1 MLTLTSL
8 EMPPQYER
16 PRVYGARVKDAR
28 ILEGLK
34 AGDVA
39 TRIGMGVTRYSRL
52 ESSDAFSPIDVDELT
67 KLSEVLGFDEE
78 YFSSPP
84 VTVVERSALCFRA
97 KKSMTKTQ
105 EDEVAAWARICGDLL
120 HGVLRETGELVKL
133 SLPQTS
139 SDFPPD
145 EAAHLAREALGVRVD
160 APIAQL
166 MRALERAGVFIF
178 SAEFAA
184 EGVARHDAVSLWVG
198 EARQRPVVLV
208 RDIESWER
216 TRMSMAH
223 EVGHLVLH
231 RYAKPENAEEA
242 AFAFAAEFLMP
253 GDSIKREWPAHATLE
268 SLLPLKM
275 RWGVSI
281 SALIEQG
288 HRLGL
293 MTPERR
299 RSLYKQLSTRR
310 QYPSGKTW
318 REQEPGFDRRE
329 VEKPLLITRL
339 IERAYDKNINI
350 ETLRRKINSWP
361 ARFLAPLV
369 DGQFRAPAILPS
381 SITGVNLNVTSIF
394 SHSD

>member
-1 MLTLTSL
+1 MLTRL
-8 EMPPQYER
+8 ETPPQYER
-16 PRVYGARVKDAR
+16 PRVYGSRVRDAR

-34 AGDVA
+34 AGEVA
-39 TRIGMGVTRYSRL
+39 ELIGMGVTRYSRL
-52 ESSDAFSPIDVDELT
+52 EASDASSPIDDEELAQ
-67 KLSEVLGFDEE
+67 LCRILRFDEA
-78 YFSSPP
+78 YFSAPP

-105 EDEVAAWARICGDLL
+105 EDEIAAWARICGDLL
-120 HGVLRETGELVKL
+120 HGVLGETGEVIKL
-133 SLPQTS
+133 SLPQTA

-145 EAAHLAREALGVRVD
+145 EAARFAREALRIDQD

-166 MRALERAGVFIF
+166 MRVLERAGVYIF
-178 SAEFAA
+178 SAEFAVEA
-184 EGVARHDAVSLWVG
+184 AARHDAVSLWVG
-198 EARQRPVVLV
+198 ESRQRPVVMV
-208 RDIESWER
+208 RDIDSWER
-216 TRMSMAH
+216 TRMSLAH

-231 RYAKPENAEEA
+231 RYVKPEDAEEA
-242 AFAFAAEFLMP
+242 AFSFAGEFLMP
-253 GDSIKREWPAHATLE
+253 GHALELEWPAHATLE

-275 RWGVSI
+275 KWGVSI
-281 SALIEQG
+281 SALIEHG

-293 MTPERR
+293 LSPERR

-339 IERAYDKNINI
+339 IEQAYDRNINI

-369 DGQFRAPAILPS
+369 DGQYRGPNSALS
-381 SITGVNLNVTSIF
+381 TITDSKLNVTSIF
-394 SHSD
+394 SRSA